1 MEKSKQTKNRIFFKT
16 ILYRIIS
23 IIIAFCI
30 SYIWTKQFEASLYLT
45 LFIEL
50 DQTISYFI
58 YENLWNRVGWGIIIE
73 HGF

>member
-16 ILYRIIS
+16 ILYRLIS

-50 DQTISYFI
+50 VQTISYFI
-58 YENLWNRVGWGIIIE
+58 YENLWNQVGWGIIIE